1 MWERTQAF
9 WQTRDAWA
17 DGVRAKQ
24 KNLVAAGKMPASRS
38 LERAA
43 EKWASNGERYLARYG
58 GVKKMTGRED
68 ARLVVDPRL
77 DELVRDILDAVA
89 PKLAEG
95 FDIQFAGV
103 MVDAFDAWP
112 VMTGLSKAS
121 LYLEYDQVSEGV
133 FTAKMGCAAPYTV
146 FIQDSP
152 AYKLIRNP
160 GLDAAKYVAEVFVNG
175 EPF

>member
-17 DGVRAKQ
+17 EATRAKQ
-24 KNLVAAGKMPASRS
+24 KNAVAAGKIPAART

-43 EKWASNGERYLARYG
+43 DKWASNGERYLARYG

-77 DELVRDILDAVA
+77 EELVRDMLDDVA

-95 FDIQFAGV
+95 FDVQFAAV
-103 MVDAFDAWP
+103 MMDAFNEWP

-121 LYLEYDQVSEGV
+121 LYLEYDQVSDGTFV
-133 FTAKMGCAAPYTV
+133 AKMGCAAPYTV

-160 GLDAAKYVAEVFVNG
+160 GLEAAKYVAEVFVNG

>member
-17 DGVRAKQ
+17 EATRARQ
-24 KNLVAAGKMPASRS
+24 KNAVAAGKIPAART

-43 EKWASNGERYLARYG
+43 DKWASNGDRYLARYG
-58 GVKKMTGRED
+58 GVAKMTRRED

-77 DELVRDILDAVA
+77 EELVRDMLDDVA

-103 MVDAFDAWP
+103 MMDAFNEWP

-121 LYLEYDQVSEGV
+121 LYLEYDQVSDGV

-160 GLDAAKYVAEVFVNG
+160 GLEAAKYVAEVFVNG

>member
-1 MWERTQAF
+1 
-9 WQTRDAWA
+9 
-17 DGVRAKQ
+17 
-24 KNLVAAGKMPASRS
+24 
-38 LERAA
+38 
-43 EKWASNGERYLARYG
+43 
-58 GVKKMTGRED
+58 MTGRED

-121 LYLEYDQVSEGV
+121 LYLEYDQVSDGV

-160 GLDAAKYVAEVFVNG
+160 GLEAAKYVAEVFVNG

>member
-121 LYLEYDQVSEGV
+121 LYLEYDQVGDGV

-160 GLDAAKYVAEVFVNG
+160 GLEAAKYVAEVFVNG

>member
-17 DGVRAKQ
+17 EATRARQ
-24 KNLVAAGKMPASRS
+24 KNAVAAGKIPAART

-43 EKWASNGERYLARYG
+43 DKWASNGERYLSRYG

-77 DELVRDILDAVA
+77 EELVRDMLDDVA

-95 FDIQFAGV
+95 FDVQFAAV
-103 MVDAFDAWP
+103 MMDAFNEWP

-121 LYLEYDQVSEGV
+121 LYLEYDQVSDGTFV
-133 FTAKMGCAAPYTV
+133 AKMGCAAPYTV

-160 GLDAAKYVAEVFVNG
+160 GLEAAKYVAEVFVNG